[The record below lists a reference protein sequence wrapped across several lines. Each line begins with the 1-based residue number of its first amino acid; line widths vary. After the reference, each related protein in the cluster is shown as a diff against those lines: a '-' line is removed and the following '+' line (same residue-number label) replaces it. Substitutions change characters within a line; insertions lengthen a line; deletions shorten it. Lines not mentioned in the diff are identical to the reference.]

1 MSVYV
6 IPGKPTITVDM
17 AYFQLIQHHSELYE
31 YLVTHGVEQW
41 DGYKDAEKEY
51 NNDKEV

>member
-17 AYFQLIQHHSELYE
+17 AYFQLIQNDSEFLE
-31 YLVTHGVEQW
+31 YLEDSGVVHWE
-41 DGYKDAEKEY
+41 GYEAARKEY
-51 NNDKEV
+51 NDDKEV